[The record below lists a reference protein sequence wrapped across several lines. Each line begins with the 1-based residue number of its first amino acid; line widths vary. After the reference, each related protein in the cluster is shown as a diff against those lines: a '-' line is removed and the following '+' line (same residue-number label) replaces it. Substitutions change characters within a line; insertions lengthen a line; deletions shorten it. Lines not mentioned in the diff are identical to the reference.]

1 MAGFRAT
8 RTDDL
13 TLNVVGHSYG
23 TTTGAD
29 ALHGTGV
36 HVDNFVAVASAGIEG
51 DVGGA
56 KGIDADHVYAGQAT
70 SGLPTK
76 DVNDNPRDQYAWLGR
91 LGSGRDDPMDSSF
104 GATTFGTNGGDPSE
118 GHQTTMHDPIG
129 YGGGTRVLRLR
140 HGSPEQRCAGHD
152 ERRSRHDSGRC
163 RRDERS

>member
-1 MAGFRAT
+1 M
-8 RTDDL
+8 
-13 TLNVVGHSYG
+13 
-23 TTTGAD
+23 
-29 ALHGTGV
+29 
-36 HVDNFVAVASAGIEG
+36 DNFVAVASAGIEG

-104 GATTFGTNGGDPSE
+104 GATTFGTNGGAPSE

-129 YGGGTRVLRLR
+129 YGGGTGYFDYGTEALNNVARATMN
-140 HGSPEQRCAGHD
+140 GGAGMTPADDAGMSDHD
-152 ERRSRHDSGRC
+152 KTLFDNMMGPSL
-163 RRDERS
+163 